1 MRLPTGRFQFTVTN
15 LVVGQTCIIQASTN
29 LVDWD
34 GLYTNLVSATS
45 FPFTDKDTA
54 AAGRRFYRT
63 WHLR

>member
-1 MRLPTGRFQFTVTN
+1 MHYRGLTQPD
-15 LVVGQTCIIQASTN
+15 
-29 LVDWD
+29 DWD

-45 FPFTDKDTA
+45 FPFTDKDTV